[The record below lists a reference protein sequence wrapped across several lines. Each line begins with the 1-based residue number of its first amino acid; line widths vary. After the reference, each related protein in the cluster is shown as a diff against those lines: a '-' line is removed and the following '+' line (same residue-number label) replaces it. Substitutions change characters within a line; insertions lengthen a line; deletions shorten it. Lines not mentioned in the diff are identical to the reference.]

1 MIQAPNG
8 MKERKI
14 MTPQN
19 IGAAVMNADNI
30 KCECGST
37 TFLQAV
43 ELKKLS
49 ALISPSG
56 QNELVPMPAFI
67 CSSCGKVLDLS
78 KINDNKS
85 ETKKEKKSPL
95 TL

>member
-8 MKERKI
+8 MKEGKI

-19 IGAAVMNADNI
+19 IGAAVMNADNV

-49 ALISPSG
+49 ALVSPSG

-78 KINDNKS
+78 KINDKS
-85 ETKKEKKSPL
+85 EANKEEKSSL